1 MFNLDLEGSAR
12 IIEARLQPVKS
23 PDFRLFMYAYYPLIP
38 FRNAKGTN
46 YFGKIT
52 NKAISDWLK
61 KKTAGASIA
70 LKLTKMDDLERRTR
84 AVDHLVVYYG
94 PLSIKKFNI
103 YLDVARDFID

>member
-12 IIEARLQPVKS
+12 IIEARLQPLKS
-23 PDFRLFMYAYYPLIP
+23 PDFRLFVYDYYPLIS
-38 FRNAKGTN
+38 FRNSKGTN

-52 NKAISDWLK
+52 NKAILDWLK
-61 KKTAGASIA
+61 KKTAGASVP
-70 LKLTKMDDLERRTR
+70 LKLTNMDDLERRTR

-103 YLDVARDFID
+103 F